1 MPTIYHH
8 PLTSSIEVDTEFD
21 STKIPVKY
29 TTSTQESVYTIVSDA
44 IFIGDSNTQSITF
57 TANNFTNINFREEG
71 CDSEGRTLN
80 LEEIYNLKSA
90 FDIDEDKITF
100 KVDVYFDNKV
110 TFNGDSIFNGKV
122 QFKNPHYITF
132 EETGEDLEE
141 YISNHDWTFTN
152 TITFSGADKI
162 NVNDDTTLEDY
173 VKNKI
178 IEESRFQIVICKD
191 GLPEEGEEGIMY
203 LVPKED
209 ETGET
214 YYEEYIWLKEDEK
227 FELIGSTKVKYGD
240 FIQKNDNNSLPQ
252 YSKEEWT
259 KFNNKP
265 GIMFD
270 GKFYLLEYLES
281 EDGETIGLD
290 ERYVKLHEC
299 NSLEGETGLCFNG
312 QFFSFESLYNKEWAG
327 PDFIT
332 DKEGITVDDNDDGIL
347 ICTVGNEDELKIMTE
362 SSDYIII
369 DAQCVDQNTNQW
381 AEIDYLEREG
391 RCGVI
396 MSFTP
401 SSAPASAWL
410 IVKTM
415 NITDAVDAGGAVK
428 DIAIFLRTNDTIN
441 PKSGS
446 TTGESFKYKKS
457 PSGIYTNLPENELVI
472 DITTDIAN
480 LYITHSSFILLDAH
494 LVTQN
499 GLSQITGFSNN
510 EIVLNID
517 QTETGCDWLALKVLN
532 KTSGNTFYRSIKIN
546 K

>member
-21 STKIPVKY
+21 SRKIPVKY

-44 IFIGDSNTQSITF
+44 IFIGDSNTQYITF
-57 TANNFTNINFREEG
+57 TANKFVDILFKEEG
-71 CDSEGRTLN
+71 CDSKGRTLTV
-80 LEEIYNLKSA
+80 EELYKIASTFNV
-90 FDIDEDKITF
+90 DENKITF
-100 KVDVYFDNKV
+100 KIPVIFDENVYFNAQA
-110 TFNGDSIFNGKV
+110 IFNEPTDIIF
-122 QFKNPHYITF
+122 QKNH
-132 EETGEDLEE
+132 ENLED
-141 YISNHDWTFTN
+141 YISNNNWTFTN

-162 NVNDDTTLEDY
+162 NVIGDITLEDY

-178 IEESRFQIVICKD
+178 IEKGRLQIVICKD
-191 GLPEEGEEGIMY
+191 GLPEEGEAGLMY
-203 LVPKED
+203 LVPKKD

-214 YYEEYIWLKEDEK
+214 YYEEYIWVKEDGK

-240 FIQKNDNNSLPQ
+240 FIQKNDDNTLPQ
-252 YSKEEWT
+252 YSKEEWK
-259 KFNNKP
+259 KFNGKP
-265 GIMFD
+265 GVMFD
-270 GKFYLLEYLES
+270 GKFYLFKYLES

-290 ERYVKLHEC
+290 DRYVKLHEC

-312 QFFSFESLYNKEWAG
+312 QFFSFESLYNKEWTG

-369 DAQCVDQNTNQW
+369 DAQCVDQNARQW

-415 NITDAVDAGGAVK
+415 NITDTADAGGAVK
-428 DIAIFLRTNDTIN
+428 DIAIFLRTSDTIN
-441 PKSGS
+441 PKSG
-446 TTGESFKYKKS
+446 TATGESFKYKKS
-457 PSGIYTNLPENELVI
+457 PSDIYTNIPENELVI
-472 DITTDIAN
+472 DITTDITN

-510 EIVLNID
+510 EIVLSID
-517 QTETGCDWLALKVLN
+517 QTQTGCDWLALKVLN
-532 KTSGNTFYRSIKIN
+532 KASGNAFYRSIKIN